1 MSQENVEFIEQ
12 ASDALHKG
20 DLQRVEALLE
30 GALDPVF
37 EYQSLALGQVRTGLS
52 GMRDFFADMREVW
65 RDYDQ
70 EIEELL
76 DLGDDVV
83 VVLRVAARGT
93 GSGVPI
99 AQQRVWLWTFRDGRA
114 VRAKAFRSKREA
126 LEAVGLAE

>member
-1 MSQENVEFIEQ
+1 MDPEPARS
-12 ASDALHKG
+12 SG
-20 DLQRVEALLE
+20 TPRRVA
-30 GALDPVF
+30 PRV
-37 EYQSLALGQVRTGLS
+37 
-52 GMRDFFADMREVW
+52 
-65 RDYDQ
+65 
-70 EIEELL
+70 
-76 DLGDDVV
+76 GDDVV

>member
-1 MSQENVEFIEQ
+1 MSQENVEFIQQ
-12 ASDALHKG
+12 AADALHKG
-20 DLQRVEALLE
+20 DLQRVEALLQ
-30 GALDPVF
+30 GALDPAF
-37 EYQSLALGQVRTGLS
+37 EYQSLALDQVHTGLS

-70 EIEELL
+70 EIEELV

-93 GSGVPI
+93 GGGVPI
-99 AQQRVWLWTFRDGRA
+99 AQQSVWLWTFRDRRA

-126 LEAVGLAE
+126 LEAAQLSE